1 MTETIP
7 QPRVIEEAAF
17 GDSSAVAPGLL
28 VYAPLRFEA
37 NAVRRGLTQPT
48 SHVQRTGMGATRS
61 RKSAAQSKPGPFG
74 AMVVMGTAA
83 GLADGL
89 SPGDLVVATEVTDGE
104 TTIALPG
111 ADLLAAELRR
121 VGLNARAGRVIQVKK
136 IVSSSERTRLAAD
149 GYLAADMESAALV
162 ATVKGLELPSGPTA
176 GRDLDP
182 APSAREPAVGDVDP
196 GAPARAS
203 AGSTKAGD
211 GDAAALSLNAVDA
224 AALAAATAGH
234 PVAVIRAV
242 SDGGFGPG
250 MVTGGM
256 AALRSLRAAAPVAE
270 RWAAACRERT
280 VLLAGPRSF
289 CAGVERAI
297 EIVERALELRG
308 APVYV
313 RKQIVHNTRV
323 VSDLEQRGAIFVDEL
338 DEVPNGATVVF
349 SAHGVAPAVRSDASE
364 RSLSVIDATCPL
376 VSKVHAEARRF
387 AEKGYTVALIG
398 HAGHEEVEGTLGEAP
413 DSTVL
418 VQTAAD
424 VAALSV
430 EDPSKVAYLMQTT
443 LAIDEAAD
451 VSGALR
457 EKFPQMRAPGSDDIC
472 YATTNRQAAVRAV
485 AVEADVVL
493 VAGSKNSSNS
503 VRLVERS
510 EREGTPAHLIDGAT
524 DIDLS
529 WLADASVVGL
539 TAGAS
544 APPAVVSEIITA
556 LSGLGTVTVTERVT
570 TTESVQFG
578 LPREVRR

>member
-7 QPRVIEEAAF
+7 PPRTEAAA
-17 GDSSAVAPGLL
+17 DQIEDSAVPESAKPGLL
-28 VYAPLRFEA
+28 VLAPLRIEA
-37 NAVRRGLTQPT
+37 NAVRRGLTRST
-48 SHVQRTGMGATRS
+48 SHVLHTGMGATRA
-61 RKSAAQSKPGPFG
+61 RKSVGKSQQDPFG
-74 AMVVMGTAA
+74 AVVVMGTAA
-83 GLADGL
+83 GLGDDL
-89 SPGDLVVATEVTDGE
+89 SAGDLVVASEVTDGE
-104 TTIALPG
+104 TTVALPG

-121 VGLNARAGRVIQVKK
+121 AGLTARAGRVITVQKLVK
-136 IVSSSERTRLAAD
+136 SSERSRLAAD
-149 GYLAADMESAALV
+149 GYLAADMETAAL
-162 ATVKGLELPSGPTA
+162 L
-176 GRDLDP
+176 
-182 APSAREPAVGDVDP
+182 
-196 GAPARAS
+196 
-203 AGSTKAGD
+203 
-211 GDAAALSLNAVDA
+211 DAAN
-224 AALAAATAGH
+224 GR
-234 PVAVIRAV
+234 PMAVIRAV

-250 MVTGGM
+250 MVGGGL
-256 AALRSLRAAAPVAE
+256 AALRSLRKAAPVAE
-270 RWAAACRERT
+270 KWAAACRERT

-297 EIVERALELRG
+297 EIVERALEMRG

-323 VSDLEQRGAIFVDEL
+323 VSDLEQRGAVFVDEL

-349 SAHGVAPAVRSDASE
+349 SAHGVAPAIRDDASV
-364 RSLSVIDATCPL
+364 RGLSVIDATCPL

-387 AEKGYTVALIG
+387 AKEGYTVALIG

-418 VQTAAD
+418 VQTAED
-424 VAALSV
+424 VAHLNV
-430 EDPSKVAYLMQTT
+430 DDPSKVAYLMQTT

-451 VSGALR
+451 VAGALR
-457 EKFPQMRAPGSDDIC
+457 DKFPQMRAPGSDDIC

-485 AVEADVVL
+485 AEEADLVL
-493 VAGSKNSSNS
+493 VAGSANSSNS

-510 EREGTPAHLIDGAT
+510 ARAGTPAHLIDGAT

-529 WLADASVVGL
+529 WLSDVSVVGL

-556 LSGLGTVTVTERVT
+556 LSGLGAITVTERVT

-578 LPREVRR
+578 LPREVR

>member
-1 MTETIP
+1 MTETL
-7 QPRVIEEAAF
+7 PRPRDGGAGA
-17 GDSSAVAPGLL
+17 GDSEPPDPLL
-28 VYAPLRFEA
+28 LLAPLRIEA
-37 NAVRRGLTQPT
+37 RAVRRGLRDLPDPPA
-48 SHVQRTGMGATRS
+48 VLRTGYGTTRAMQQAERLS
-61 RKSAAQSKPGPFG
+61 HDPFG
-74 AMVVMGTAA
+74 QLMIMGVGGA
-83 GLADGL
+83 LSADL
-89 SPGDLVVATEVTDGE
+89 SPGDLVVGTEVGPEVGPEVGTV
-104 TTIALPG
+104 TCASAPI
-111 ADLLAAELRR
+111 LAGELRR
-121 VGLNARAGRVIQVKK
+121 AGLPARTGRITTVDHLVRGA
-136 IVSSSERTRLAAD
+136 ERAKLAAA
-149 GYLAADMESAALV
+149 GWLLADMESA
-162 ATVKGLELPSGPTA
+162 P
-176 GRDLDP
+176 
-182 APSAREPAVGDVDP
+182 
-196 GAPARAS
+196 
-203 AGSTKAGD
+203 
-211 GDAAALSLNAVDA
+211 
-224 AALAAATAGH
+224 LAAAADGR

-242 SDGGFGPG
+242 SDTPNHPLAGIVSGGL
-250 MVTGGM
+250 
-256 AALRSLRAAAPVAE
+256 AALRSLRAAAPIAQ
-270 RWAAACRERT
+270 RWAAACGT
-280 VLLAGPRSF
+280 HQVLLAGPRSF

-323 VSDLEQRGAIFVDEL
+323 VADLEQRGAIFVDEL

-349 SAHGVAPAVRSDASE
+349 SAHGVAPAVRTDASQ

-485 AVEADVVL
+485 ATEADVVL

>member
-1 MTETIP
+1 MTEVVKSLTEGTP
-7 QPRVIEEAAF
+7 PLVVLAPMRLEA
-17 GDSSAVAPGLL
+17 S
-28 VYAPLRFEA
+28 
-37 NAVRRGLTQPT
+37 AVRRGLRHP
-48 SHVQRTGMGATRS
+48 GS
-61 RKSAAQSKPGPFG
+61 RVVRAGIRGTKTEASQWGTFG
-74 AMVVMGTAA
+74 GMVVMGTAA
-83 GLADGL
+83 GLDDDL
-89 SPGDLVVATEVTDGE
+89 KPGDLVVATEVTDGE
-104 TTIALPG
+104 RTVRLPG
-111 ADLLAAELRR
+111 ADMIAGELRR
-121 VGLNARAGRVIQVKK
+121 AGLSARAGKIRTVGSLVKA
-136 IVSSSERTRLAAD
+136 SQRAELAAD
-149 GYLAADMESAALV
+149 GSLAADMESLPLV
-162 ATVKGLELPSGPTA
+162 AA
-176 GRDLDP
+176 ADGRP
-182 APSAREPAVGDVDP
+182 A
-196 GAPARAS
+196 
-203 AGSTKAGD
+203 
-211 GDAAALSLNAVDA
+211 
-224 AALAAATAGH
+224 
-234 PVAVIRAV
+234 AVIRAV
-242 SDGGFGPG
+242 SDIGIGPG
-250 MVTGGM
+250 MVTGGL
-256 AALRSLRAAAPVAE
+256 AALRSLRLAAPIAE
-270 RWAAACRERT
+270 AWAAACATRT

-485 AVEADVVL
+485 ATEADVVL

>member
-1 MTETIP
+1 
-7 QPRVIEEAAF
+7 VAAAAAA
-17 GDSSAVAPGLL
+17 GPGLL
-28 VYAPLRFEA
+28 VLSPLRLEA
-37 NAVRRGLTQPT
+37 SAVRHGLTQPG
-48 SHVQRTGMGATRS
+48 SKVRHAGMGAS
-61 RKSAAQSKPGPFG
+61 RGKKAADKNQPLSFG
-74 AMVVMGTAA
+74 ALVVMGTAA
-83 GLADGL
+83 GLSDDL
-89 SPGDLVVATEVTDGE
+89 KPGDLVVASAVTDGE
-104 TTIALPG
+104 TTLRLPG

-121 VGLNARAGRVIQVKK
+121 AGLSARAGRLVTVPKL
-136 IVSSSERTRLAAD
+136 VRAADRERLAAD
-149 GYLAADMESAALV
+149 GYLVADLETAAL
-162 ATVKGLELPSGPTA
+162 L
-176 GRDLDP
+176 
-182 APSAREPAVGDVDP
+182 
-196 GAPARAS
+196 
-203 AGSTKAGD
+203 
-211 GDAAALSLNAVDA
+211 
-224 AALAAATAGH
+224 ATAGER
-234 PVAVIRAV
+234 PAAVIRAV
-242 SDGGFGPG
+242 SDAGFGPG
-250 MVTGGM
+250 MVGGGI
-256 AALRSLRAAAPVAE
+256 AALRALRQAAPVAE
-270 RWAAACRERT
+270 KWAAACRTRT

-323 VSDLEQRGAIFVDEL
+323 VSDLESRGAVFVDEL

-349 SAHGVAPAVRSDASE
+349 SAHGVAPAVRDDASGRE
-364 RSLSVIDATCPL
+364 LAVIDATCPL

-424 VAALSV
+424 VADLDVA
-430 EDPSKVAYLMQTT
+430 DGAKVAYLMQTT
-443 LAIDEAAD
+443 LAIDEAAE

-472 YATTNRQAAVRAV
+472 YATTNRQASVSAV
-485 AVEADVVL
+485 AHEADLVL

-510 EREGTPAHLIDGAT
+510 EREGTPAYLIDGAT
-524 DIDLS
+524 DIDLD
-529 WLADASVVGL
+529 WLSGVATVGL

-544 APPAVVSEIITA
+544 APPAVVSEIIDA
-556 LSGLGTVTVTERVT
+556 LSGLGPVTVTERVT

>member
-7 QPRVIEEAAF
+7 QPRIAEEAAF
-17 GDSSAVAPGLL
+17 GDSPAVASGLL

-48 SHVQRTGMGATRS
+48 SQIQRTGLGATRS
-61 RKSAAQSKPGPFG
+61 RKSAAQSKPGSFS

-83 GLADGL
+83 GLAADL
-89 SPGDLVVATEVTDGE
+89 SPGDLVVATEVSDGE
-104 TTIALPG
+104 TTVELPG

-121 VGLNARAGRVIQVKK
+121 AGLNARPGRIIQVKK
-136 IVSSSERTRLAAD
+136 IINSAERTRLAAD
-149 GYLAADMESAALV
+149 GFMAADMESAALV
-162 ATVKGLELPSGPTA
+162 GAVE
-176 GRDLDP
+176 GR
-182 APSAREPAVGDVDP
+182 
-196 GAPARAS
+196 
-203 AGSTKAGD
+203 
-211 GDAAALSLNAVDA
+211 
-224 AALAAATAGH
+224 

-256 AALRSLRAAAPVAE
+256 TALRSLRAAAPVAE
-270 RWAAACRERT
+270 RWAAACRQRT

-323 VSDLEQRGAIFVDEL
+323 VADLEQRGAIFVDEL

-349 SAHGVAPAVRSDASE
+349 SAHGVSPAVRTDASQ

-418 VQTAAD
+418 
-424 VAALSV
+424 
-430 EDPSKVAYLMQTT
+430 MQTT
-443 LAIDEAAD
+443 LAIDEATD

-485 AVEADVVL
+485 AAEADVVL

-529 WLADASVVGL
+529 WLTGASVVGL

>member
-7 QPRVIEEAAF
+7 QPRTEVAA
-17 GDSSAVAPGLL
+17 DSGLADPAVDRRVAPAGAGLL
-28 VYAPLRFEA
+28 VYAPLRLEA
-37 NAVRRGLTQPT
+37 RAVRRGFTRADSQ
-48 SHVQRTGMGATRS
+48 VVRAGMR
-61 RKSAAQSKPGPFG
+61 AARAGKLAGESKPGPFTG
-74 AMVVMGTAA
+74 MVVMGTAA
-83 GLADGL
+83 GLTDDL
-89 SPGDLVVATEVTDGE
+89 RPGDLVVATEVTDGE
-104 TTIALPG
+104 TTVELPG
-111 ADLLAAELRR
+111 AALLAAELRR
-121 VGLNARAGRVIQVKK
+121 AGLPARAGKIITVRQLVK
-136 IVSSSERTRLAAD
+136 SSQRAELAA
-149 GYLAADMESAALV
+149 GGAIAADMESAALV
-162 ATVKGLELPSGPTA
+162 AAAE
-176 GRDLDP
+176 GR
-182 APSAREPAVGDVDP
+182 
-196 GAPARAS
+196 
-203 AGSTKAGD
+203 
-211 GDAAALSLNAVDA
+211 
-224 AALAAATAGH
+224 

-250 MVTGGM
+250 LVSGGL
-256 AALRSLRAAAPVAE
+256 AALRALTAAAPVAE

-323 VSDLEQRGAIFVDEL
+323 VSDLEERGAIFVDEL
-338 DEVPNGATVVF
+338 DEVPSGATVVF
-349 SAHGVAPAVRSDASE
+349 SAHGVAPAVRDDAKD

-387 AEKGYTVALIG
+387 AKDGYTVALIG
-398 HAGHEEVEGTLGEAP
+398 HGGHEEVEGTLGEAP

-424 VAALSV
+424 VEALSV
-430 EDPSKVAYLMQTT
+430 PDPSKMAYLMQTT

-451 VSGALR
+451 VADALR
-457 EKFPQMRAPGSDDIC
+457 AKFPTMRAPGSDDIC
-472 YATTNRQAAVRAV
+472 YATTNRQAAVRSV
-485 AVEADVVL
+485 AVEADLVL

-529 WLADASVVGL
+529 WLSGVSVVGL

>member
-7 QPRVIEEAAF
+7 QPSATEDADFAEPGPETPAAAN
-17 GDSSAVAPGLL
+17 GGLL
-28 VYAPLRFEA
+28 VLAPLRLEA
-37 NAVRRGLTQPT
+37 NAVRRGLRAA
-48 SHVQRTGMGATRS
+48 SSRVQRTGMGAARS
-61 RKSAAQSKPGPFG
+61 RKSVTGESKPGPFG

-83 GLADGL
+83 GLADDLG
-89 SPGDLVVATEVTDGE
+89 PGDLVVATEVSDGDS
-104 TTIALPG
+104 TVPLPG

-121 VGLNARAGRVIQVKK
+121 AGLPARAGK
-136 IVSSSERTRLAAD
+136 IVTVPKIVKAAERKALAAE
-149 GYLAADMESAALV
+149 GYLAADMETAALV
-162 ATVKGLELPSGPTA
+162 GAA
-176 GRDLDP
+176 GER
-182 APSAREPAVGDVDP
+182 
-196 GAPARAS
+196 
-203 AGSTKAGD
+203 
-211 GDAAALSLNAVDA
+211 
-224 AALAAATAGH
+224 

-242 SDGGFGPG
+242 SDTGLGPG
-250 MVTGGM
+250 MVSGGL
-256 AALRSLRAAAPVAE
+256 AALRSLRLAAPVAE
-270 RWAAACRERT
+270 RWAAVCGERA

-323 VSDLEQRGAIFVDEL
+323 VSDLEQRGAVFVDEL
-338 DEVPNGATVVF
+338 DEVPDGATVVF
-349 SAHGVAPAVRSDASE
+349 SAHGVSPAVRDAAAG
-364 RSLSVIDATCPL
+364 RGLSVIDATCPL

-387 AEKGYTVALIG
+387 AREGFTVALIG

-413 DSTVL
+413 ESTVL
-418 VQTAAD
+418 VETAAD
-424 VAALSV
+424 VAALSPA
-430 EDPSKVAYLMQTT
+430 DPSKVAYLMQTT
-443 LAIDEAAD
+443 LAVDEAAD
-451 VSGALR
+451 VAGALR
-457 EKFPQMRAPGSDDIC
+457 ERFPSMRAPGSDDIC

-485 AVEADVVL
+485 AEEADLVL

-510 EREGTPAHLIDGAT
+510 ERAGTPAYLIDGAT
-524 DIDLS
+524 DIQLS
-529 WLADASVVGL
+529 WLYGVSVVGL

>member
-7 QPRVIEEAAF
+7 GPRIAEEAAF
-17 GDSSAVAPGLL
+17 GASSSAAPGLL

-37 NAVRRGLTQPT
+37 NAVRKGLTQST
-48 SHVQRTGMGATRS
+48 SHVRRTGMGAARS

-121 VGLNARAGRVIQVKK
+121 AGLNARAGRVIQVKK
-136 IVSSSERTRLAAD
+136 IVSSPERSRLAAD
-149 GYLAADMESAALV
+149 GYLAADMESAAIV
-162 ATVKGLELPSGPTA
+162 AAVKGRGL
-176 GRDLDP
+176 
-182 APSAREPAVGDVDP
+182 SAREPADVAGPD
-196 GAPARAS
+196 AP
-203 AGSTKAGD
+203 
-211 GDAAALSLNAVDA
+211 SLNAVDA
-224 AALAAATAGH
+224 AALAAATVGH

-250 MVTGGM
+250 MVTGGI

-485 AVEADVVL
+485 ATEADVVL

>member
-7 QPRVIEEAAF
+7 QPRVAEEEDAIADSAA
-17 GDSSAVAPGLL
+17 VETGLL
-28 VYAPLRFEA
+28 VLAPLRFEA

-61 RKSAAQSKPGPFG
+61 RKSTSQSKPGPFS

-83 GLADGL
+83 GLVDDL
-89 SPGDLVVATEVTDGE
+89 SPGDLIVASEVTDGE
-104 TTIALPG
+104 TTVELPG
-111 ADLLAAELRR
+111 AD
-121 VGLNARAGRVIQVKK
+121 
-136 IVSSSERTRLAAD
+136 RLAAD
-149 GYLAADMESAALV
+149 GFIAADMESAALV
-162 ATVKGLELPSGPTA
+162 AVARGMSVQAQLTGGAESIDRPAAGAQSSSAEELDAQLSSPGGLTGGVDTA
-176 GRDLDP
+176 TL
-182 APSAREPAVGDVDP
+182 AA
-196 GAPARAS
+196 AS
-203 AGSTKAGD
+203 AGR
-211 GDAAALSLNAVDA
+211 
-224 AALAAATAGH
+224 

-323 VSDLEQRGAIFVDEL
+323 VADLEQRGAIFVEEL

-349 SAHGVAPAVRSDASE
+349 SAHGVSPAVRTDASA

-430 EDPSKVAYLMQTT
+430 ADPSKVAYLMQTT

-485 AVEADVVL
+485 ATEADVVL

-529 WLADASVVGL
+529 WLTGASVVGL

>member
-7 QPRVIEEAAF
+7 QPRASAADETETVSPEEGAAPE
-17 GDSSAVAPGLL
+17 SAKPGLL
-28 VYAPLRFEA
+28 ILAPLRIEA
-37 NAVRRGLTQPT
+37 NAVRRGLTQST
-48 SHVQRTGMGATRS
+48 SHVLHTGMGATRAK
-61 RKSAAQSKPGPFG
+61 RSAEKGTTPSFFG
-74 AMVVMGTAA
+74 GVAVMGTAA
-83 GLADGL
+83 SL
-89 SPGDLVVATEVTDGE
+89 SGDLHPGDLVVATEVSDGE
-104 TTIALPG
+104 TTVPLPG
-111 ADLLAAELRR
+111 AELLAAELRR
-121 VGLNARAGRVIQVKK
+121 AGLTARAGRLVTVPKLVKAA
-136 IVSSSERTRLAAD
+136 ERGRLAAD

-162 ATVKGLELPSGPTA
+162 AAVRAA
-176 GRDLDP
+176 G
-182 APSAREPAVGDVDP
+182 
-196 GAPARAS
+196 
-203 AGSTKAGD
+203 
-211 GDAAALSLNAVDA
+211 N
-224 AALAAATAGH
+224 
-234 PVAVIRAV
+234 PVAVIRAI

-250 MVTGGM
+250 MVTGGL
-256 AALRSLRAAAPVAE
+256 AALRSLRKAAPVAE
-270 RWAAACRERT
+270 KWAAACRPRT

-297 EIVERALELRG
+297 EIVDRALEMRG

-323 VSDLEQRGAIFVDEL
+323 VSDLEERGAIFVDEL
-338 DEVPNGATVVF
+338 NEVPDGATVVF
-349 SAHGVAPAVRSDASE
+349 SAHGVSPAVRSDASD
-364 RSLSVIDATCPL
+364 RGLSVIDATCPL

-387 AEKGYTVALIG
+387 AKDGYTVALIG

-413 DSTVL
+413 ESTVL

-424 VAALSV
+424 VAALDLP
-430 EDPSKVAYLMQTT
+430 DPSKIAYLMQTT

-451 VSGALR
+451 VAGALR
-457 EKFPQMRAPGSDDIC
+457 DKFPQMRAPGSDDIC

-485 AVEADVVL
+485 ATEADLVL

-510 EREGTPAHLIDGAT
+510 VREGTPAHLIDDAT

-529 WLADASVVGL
+529 WLTGMEVVGL

-544 APPAVVSEIITA
+544 APPAVVSEIIEA

>member
-7 QPRVIEEAAF
+7 QPRTTEDADTAEPAPAAN
-17 GDSSAVAPGLL
+17 GGLL
-28 VYAPLRFEA
+28 VLAPLRLEA
-37 NAVRRGLTQPT
+37 NAVRRGLRAA
-48 SHVQRTGMGATRS
+48 SSRVQRTGMGAARS
-61 RKSAAQSKPGPFG
+61 RKNVSGDSKPGPFS
-74 AMVVMGTAA
+74 AMVVMGTAG
-83 GLADGL
+83 GLADDL
-89 SPGDLVVATEVTDGE
+89 RPGDLVVATEVSDGD
-104 TTIALPG
+104 TAVPLPG

-121 VGLNARAGRVIQVKK
+121 EGLPARAGK
-136 IVSSSERTRLAAD
+136 IVTVPKIVKAAERAALAGK

-162 ATVKGLELPSGPTA
+162 GAA
-176 GRDLDP
+176 GER
-182 APSAREPAVGDVDP
+182 
-196 GAPARAS
+196 
-203 AGSTKAGD
+203 
-211 GDAAALSLNAVDA
+211 
-224 AALAAATAGH
+224 

-242 SDGGFGPG
+242 SDAGFGPG
-250 MVTGGM
+250 MVTGGL
-256 AALRSLRAAAPVAE
+256 AALRSLRLAAPVAE
-270 RWAAACRERT
+270 RWAAACRERA

-323 VSDLEQRGAIFVDEL
+323 VSDLEQRGAVFVDEL
-338 DEVPNGATVVF
+338 DEVPDGATVVF
-349 SAHGVAPAVRSDASE
+349 SAHGVSPAVRDAASG
-364 RSLSVIDATCPL
+364 RGLSVIDATCPL

-387 AEKGYTVALIG
+387 AREGYTVALIG

-413 DSTVL
+413 DSTIL
-418 VQTAAD
+418 VETAAD
-424 VAALSV
+424 VAALSPA
-430 EDPSKVAYLMQTT
+430 DPSKVAYLMQTT
-443 LAIDEAAD
+443 LAVDEAAD

-457 EKFPQMRAPGSDDIC
+457 ERFPSMRAPGSDDIC

-485 AVEADVVL
+485 ATEADLVL

-510 EREGTPAHLIDGAT
+510 ERAGTPAYLIDGAT
-524 DIDLS
+524 DIQLS
-529 WLADASVVGL
+529 WLSGVSVVGL